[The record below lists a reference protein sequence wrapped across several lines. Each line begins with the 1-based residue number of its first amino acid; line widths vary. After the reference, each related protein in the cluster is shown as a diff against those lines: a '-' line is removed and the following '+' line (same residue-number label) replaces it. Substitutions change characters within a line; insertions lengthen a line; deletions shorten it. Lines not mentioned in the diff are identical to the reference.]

1 MFEGEFL
8 REEDECGNAPAEL
21 AFSLLGWLKIE
32 FGPRVGKDIYERLRQ
47 AAETACV
54 YQGIGGK
61 PGILFNN
68 DGGAFVSLDD

>member
-8 REEDECGNAPAEL
+8 REEVEGGTAPAEL
-21 AFSLLGWLKIE
+21 AFSVLGWLKIE
-32 FGPRVGKDIYERLRQ
+32 FGPRRGKDIYERLRQ
-47 AAETACV
+47 TAEAACV

-68 DGGAFVSLDD
+68 DGGEFVSLDD

>member
-8 REEDECGNAPAEL
+8 REEDESGVAPAAL
-21 AFSLLGWLKIE
+21 SFSLLGWLQIE
-32 FGPRVGKDIYERLRQ
+32 FGPRRGKDIYERMRQ

-54 YQGIGGK
+54 YQGMGGK

-68 DGGAFVSLDD
+68 NGGEFVSLDD